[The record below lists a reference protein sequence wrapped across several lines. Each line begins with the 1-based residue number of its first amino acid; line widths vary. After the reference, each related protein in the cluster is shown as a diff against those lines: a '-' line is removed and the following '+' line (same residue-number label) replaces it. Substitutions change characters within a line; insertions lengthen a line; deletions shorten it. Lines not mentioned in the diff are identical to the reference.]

1 MSHKGDFLSLLKSQ
15 NCNIQLGA
23 DDLNSRGLPL
33 AAPGDTA
40 AHQLEVAEGTT
51 VIAVRFRDGILI
63 AGDRRATAG
72 TSVMYDRA
80 EKVLPIDEYSVLA
93 ISGSP
98 AIAYEMAR
106 VLEHSFQYFRRSQ
119 LQELSVEG
127 KLRMLSRLIRE
138 NLPMALQGI
147 GGVIPIFAL
156 YDLNHQEDENGG
168 KIYFYDALGAHFENA
183 AFAVSGSGSVWIRG
197 ILRYLDRWEAGPLAE
212 LDEQQATRTVLRLLD
227 TASEYDVAT
236 SGYNPKSRI
245 FPTAKTITRE
255 GIHDLPEQQL
265 GEIYTEF
272 VDVDYAR

>member
-1 MSHKGDFLSLLKSQ
+1 MSHKGDFLTLLKSQ
-15 NCNIQLGA
+15 NCHIHLGA
-23 DDLNSRGLPL
+23 DDLNSGSLPL
-33 AAPGDTA
+33 GATGDAAT
-40 AHQLEVAEGTT
+40 HQLEVAEGTT
-51 VIAVRFRDGILI
+51 VIAVRYQDGILI

-80 EKVLPIDEYSVLA
+80 EKVLSIDEYSVLA

-156 YDLNHQEDENGG
+156 YDLNQPEDENGG

-197 ILRYLDRWEAGPLAE
+197 ILRYLDRWEGGPLAE
-212 LDEQQATRTVLRLLD
+212 MDLQRATRTVLRLLD

-265 GEIYTEF
+265 DEIYTEF
-272 VDVDYAR
+272 VNVDYA

>member
-1 MSHKGDFLSLLKSQ
+1 MSHKGDFLTLLKSQ
-15 NCNIQLGA
+15 NCHIQLGA
-23 DDLNSRGLPL
+23 EDLNSGSLPL
-33 AAPGDTA
+33 AASGDA
-40 AHQLEVAEGTT
+40 ATHQLEVAEGTT
-51 VIAVRFRDGILI
+51 VIAVRYQDGILI

-80 EKVLPIDEYSVLA
+80 EKVLSIDEYSVLA

-197 ILRYLDRWEAGPLAE
+197 ILRYVDRWEGGPLAE
-212 LDEQQATRTVLRLLD
+212 MDLQQATCTVLRLLD

-265 GEIYTEF
+265 DEIYTEF
-272 VDVDYAR
+272 VDVDYA

>member
-1 MSHKGDFLSLLKSQ
+1 MSHKGDFLALLKSQ
-15 NCNIQLGA
+15 NCHIQLGA
-23 DDLNSRGLPL
+23 DDLNSASLPL
-33 AAPGDTA
+33 GATGDAAT
-40 AHQLEVAEGTT
+40 HQLEVAEGTT
-51 VIAVRFRDGILI
+51 VIAVRYQDGILI

-80 EKVLPIDEYSVLA
+80 EKVLSIDEYSVLA

-156 YDLNHQEDENGG
+156 YDLNRHEDENGG

-197 ILRYLDRWEAGPLAE
+197 ILRYLDRWEGGPLAE
-212 LDEQQATRTVLRLLD
+212 MDLQRATRTVLRLLD

-265 GEIYTEF
+265 DEIYTEF
-272 VDVDYAR
+272 VNVDYA

>member
-1 MSHKGDFLSLLKSQ
+1 MSHKGDFLTLLKSQ
-15 NCNIQLGA
+15 NCHIQLGA
-23 DDLNSRGLPL
+23 EDLNSGSLPL
-33 AAPGDTA
+33 SASGDA
-40 AHQLEVAEGTT
+40 VNHQLEVAEGTT
-51 VIAVRFRDGILI
+51 VIAVRYQDGILI

-80 EKVLPIDEYSVLA
+80 EKVLSIDEYSVLA

-197 ILRYLDRWEAGPLAE
+197 ILRYVDRWEGGPLAE
-212 LDEQQATRTVLRLLD
+212 MDLQQATRTVLRLLD

-265 GEIYTEF
+265 DEIYTEF
-272 VDVDYAR
+272 VDVDYA